1 MLGTLRFSPLARK
14 PCSELV
20 HAESPLSS
28 LPSCD
33 GGFCNFDST
42 YDIGLHTATTMASSI
57 TDTSFYAFEFVFTN
71 ECIG

>member
-28 LPSCD
+28 LSSCD
-33 GGFCNFDST
+33 GSLCNLDST
-42 YDIGLHTATTMASSI
+42 YDIGFYTEATMAGSI
-57 TDTSFYAFEFVFTN
+57 TYTAFYAFEFIFTN